1 MRLFHERL
9 AGWTSISDTFISF
22 FANQPGCFW
31 LDREHHPQERFSV
44 IGAGAVTDSISPAV
58 FEDDLE
64 LPFRFRPG
72 FVGVVHYPEVAGT
85 LGKVEGLLVDRAFV
99 YDHDARAM
107 YFIGVFEDKLQFQ
120 TWFHAAL
127 LRLALLGGDAAG
139 HALNFPAATSAVLA
153 PLTKKN
159 EYLEKIGRC
168 QDHISKGDVYQI
180 CLTTKIEGD
189 FVGDPL
195 SYFLRLRKENP
206 APYTTYLRAE
216 GVSYVSISPERFI
229 TVHGS
234 RVLSSPIKGTRPRS
248 EDPVRDQELIEELG
262 NDAKER
268 AENLMIVDLIR
279 NDLSIA
285 CEPASIRVESLLAV
299 KSYSTLHQ
307 LVSDVSGELRAG
319 KDGKD
324 ALLALLPG
332 GSMTGAPK
340 LSAID
345 ILSGLEIGSRAGYSG
360 GIGWIDANW
369 NMDLG
374 MVIRTAVFSKNRV
387 SIGIGGG
394 ITSDSVPGAEHD
406 ETVLKSNALVRTLG
420 ARVSW

>member
-1 MRLFHERL
+1 MRLFYERL
-9 AGWTSISDTFISF
+9 AGWTSIADTFISF
-22 FANQPGCFW
+22 FAPQQGAFW
-31 LDREHHPQERFSV
+31 LDREHHPDERFSV
-44 IGAGAVTDSISPAV
+44 IGAGAVTANLDPQL
-58 FEDDLE
+58 FDDE
-64 LPFRFRPG
+64 TGLPFRFRPG
-72 FVGVVHYPEVAGT
+72 FVGVVKYPELAGV
-85 LGKVEGLLVDRAFV
+85 LGEVQGLMVDRAFV

-107 YFIGVFEDKLQFQ
+107 YFIGVFENKDQFQ

-127 LRLALLGGDAAG
+127 LRLALLGSDAAG
-139 HALNFPAATSAVLA
+139 HALNHPAATAAVLE
-153 PLTKKN
+153 PRVKKLD
-159 EYLEKIGRC
+159 YLKSIEKC
-168 QDHISKGDVYQI
+168 QEHIRQGDVYQI

-195 SYFLRLRKENP
+195 SYFLRLRKDNP
-206 APYTTYLRAE
+206 APYTTFLKL
-216 GVSYVSISPERFI
+216 GSISYVSISPERFI

-248 EDPVRDQELIEELG
+248 SDPVRDQELIEELG
-262 NDAKER
+262 TDAKER

-285 CEPASIRVESLLAV
+285 CDPASIRVESLLAV

-319 KDGKD
+319 KTGMD

-340 LSAID
+340 IRAIQ
-345 ILSGLEIGSRAGYSG
+345 ILAEIEAGKRDGYSG
-360 GIGWIDANW
+360 GIGWIDGNW

-374 MVIRTAVFSKNRV
+374 MVIRTAVFEANRV

-394 ITSDSVPGAEHD
+394 ITSDSKPEDEH
-406 ETVLKSNALVRTLG
+406 EEIVLKSNALVRALG
-420 ARVSW
+420 ASVSW

>member
-1 MRLFHERL
+1 MRLFYERL

-31 LDREHHPQERFSV
+31 LDREHHSDERFSV
-44 IGAGAVTDSISPAV
+44 IGAGSLATELKPTS
-58 FEDDLE
+58 FEDELD

-72 FVGVVHYPEVAGT
+72 FVGVVKYPKEAASVEA
-85 LGKVEGLLVDRAFV
+85 VEGLLVDRAFV

-107 YFIGVFEDKLQFQ
+107 YFVGLFETIEQFQ
-120 TWFHAAL
+120 SWFHAAL

-139 HALNFPAATSAVLA
+139 YQLNNPAATAAVLE
-153 PLTKKN
+153 PKSSKLK
-159 EYLEKIGRC
+159 YLNAIARC
-168 QDHISKGDVYQI
+168 QEHISKGDVYQI

-189 FVGDPL
+189 YSGDPL
-195 SYFLRLRKENP
+195 SYFLRLRRENP
-206 APYTTYLRAE
+206 APYTTFLRIGA
-216 GVSYVSISPERFI
+216 VTYVSISPERFI
-229 TVHGS
+229 TVHGK

-248 EDPVRDQELIEELG
+248 KDSKRDQQLIEELG
-262 NDAKER
+262 TDAKER

-307 LVSDVSGELRAG
+307 LVSDVSGELRKGLSG
-319 KDGKD
+319 KE

-340 LSAID
+340 IRAME
-345 ILSGLEIGSRAGYSG
+345 ILQQLEFGDRDAYSG
-360 GIGWIDANW
+360 GIGWIDGHW

-374 MVIRTAVFSKNRV
+374 MVIRTAAFRENRV

-394 ITSDSVPGAEHD
+394 ITSDSKPENEHD
-406 ETVLKSNALVRTLG
+406 EIVLKSKALVDALG
-420 ARVSW
+420 ASVSW

>member
-1 MRLFHERL
+1 MRLFYERL
-9 AGWTSISDTFISF
+9 GGWTSISDTFISF

-31 LDREHHPQERFSV
+31 LDREHHAEERFSV
-44 IGAGAVTDSISPAV
+44 IGAGAITQSLDPKQ
-58 FEDDLE
+58 FEDQND

-72 FVGVVHYPEVAGT
+72 FVGVVKYPESASV
-85 LGKVEGLLVDRAFV
+85 LDQVHGLFVDRAFV
-99 YDHDARAM
+99 YDHDQRAM
-107 YFIGVFEDKLQFQ
+107 YFIGVFESKELFQ

-127 LRLALLGGDAAG
+127 LRLALIGGDAASYQ
-139 HALNFPAATSAVLA
+139 LNQPAASSALLEPRVAKPDYL
-153 PLTKKN
+153 KK
-159 EYLEKIGRC
+159 IRTC
-168 QDHISKGDVYQI
+168 QDHIANGDVYQI

-206 APYTTYLRAE
+206 APYTTFLKL
-216 GVSYVSISPERFI
+216 GSVSYVSISPERFI

-248 EDPVRDQELIEELG
+248 SDPVRDQQLIEELG
-262 NDAKER
+262 TDAKER

-285 CEPASIRVESLLAV
+285 CDPASIRVESLLAV

-307 LVSDVSGELRAG
+307 LVSDVSGEIRAG
-319 KDGKD
+319 KSGLD

-340 LSAID
+340 LRAIE
-345 ILSGLEIGSRAGYSG
+345 ILGQLEVGDRAGYSG
-360 GIGWIDANW
+360 GIGWIDGHW

-374 MVIRTAVFSKNRV
+374 MVIRTAVFESDRV

-394 ITSDSVPGAEHD
+394 ITSDSRPEDEHD
-406 ETVLKSNALVRTLG
+406 EIVLKSNALVRALG
-420 ARVSW
+420 ASVSW

>member
-9 AGWTSISDTFISF
+9 NGWTSISDTFIAF

-44 IGAGAVTDSISPAV
+44 IGAGSKVSDLNPVAFD
-58 FEDDLE
+58 EDLD

-72 FVGVVHYPEVAGT
+72 FVGVIHYPELAGQ
-85 LGKVEGLLVDRAFV
+85 LGTVDGLSVDRAFV

-107 YFIGVFEDKLQFQ
+107 HFIGLFENQDNFQ
-120 TWFHAAL
+120 DWFHAAL
-127 LRLALLGGDAAG
+127 LRLGLLAGDASS
-139 HALNFPAATSAVLA
+139 HAMSTTAATAAVLT
-153 PLTKKN
+153 PRIKRDD
-159 EYLEKIGRC
+159 YLERIRAC
-168 QDHISKGDVYQI
+168 QTHIAQGDVYQI

-189 FVGDPL
+189 YSGDEL
-195 SYFLRLRKENP
+195 SYFLRLRKDNP
-206 APYTTYLRAE
+206 APYTSFVRVGPT
-216 GVSYVSISPERFI
+216 SYVSISPERFI
-229 TVHGS
+229 TVHGK

-248 EDPVRDQELIEELG
+248 TDPQEDQQFIEELG
-262 NDAKER
+262 TDAKER

-285 CEPASIRVESLLAV
+285 CEPSSIAVESLLAV
-299 KSYSTLHQ
+299 KSYSTVHQ
-307 LVSDVSGELRAG
+307 LVSDVSGELREG
-319 KDGKD
+319 KTGLD

-340 LSAID
+340 LSAIS
-345 ILSGLEIGSRAGYSG
+345 ILAELEQGSREGYSG
-360 GIGWIDANW
+360 GIGWVDGKW

-374 MVIRTAVFSKNRV
+374 MVIRTAVFESGRV

-394 ITSDSVPGAEHD
+394 ITSDSSPAKEHD
-406 ETVLKSNALVRTLG
+406 EIVLKSNALVRALG
-420 ARVSW
+420 ASVSW

>member
-31 LDREHHPQERFSV
+31 LDREHHPEERFSV
-44 IGAGAVTDSISPAV
+44 IGAGAVTDALTPAA

-72 FVGVVHYPEVAGT
+72 FVGVVHYPELAGV

-99 YDHDARAM
+99 YDHDSRAM
-107 YFIGVFEDKLQFQ
+107 YFVGVFEDQSEFQ

-127 LRLALLGGDAAG
+127 LRLALLGGDAAS
-139 HALNFPAATSAVLA
+139 HALNFPAATAA
-153 PLTKKN
+153 ELTALTQKGD
-159 EYLEKIGRC
+159 YLESIKSC
-168 QDHISKGDVYQI
+168 QEHISKGDVYQI

-189 FVGDPL
+189 FTGDPL

-206 APYTTYLRAE
+206 APYTAYIKAG

-229 TVHGS
+229 TVFGT
-234 RVLSSPIKGTRPRS
+234 RVLSSPIKGTRARS

-262 NDAKER
+262 TDAKER

-285 CEPASIRVESLLAV
+285 CDPASIRVESLLAV

-307 LVSDVSGELRAG
+307 LVSDVSGELREG
-319 KDGKD
+319 KDGMD

-340 LSAID
+340 LSAIE
-345 ILSGLEIGSRAGYSG
+345 ILGRLEIGSRAGYSG
-360 GIGWIDANW
+360 GIGWIASGW

-374 MVIRTAVFSKNRV
+374 MVIRTAVFQDNRV

-394 ITSDSVPGAEHD
+394 ITSDSNPDAEHD
-406 ETVLKSNALVRTLG
+406 EIVLKSNALVRALG